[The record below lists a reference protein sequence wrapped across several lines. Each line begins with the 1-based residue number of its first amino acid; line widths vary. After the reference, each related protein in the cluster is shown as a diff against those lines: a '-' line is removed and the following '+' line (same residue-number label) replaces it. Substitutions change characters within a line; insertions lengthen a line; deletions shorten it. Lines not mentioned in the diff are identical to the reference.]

1 MKITEV
7 KVHLVQSWRKTGDI
21 ASPWIFVQ
29 VYTDEGVIGLGDA
42 TNWPGGTI
50 IAQAVE
56 ELGKIIVG
64 EDPFHIEFLY
74 HRMYH
79 ALQQIGQTGAV
90 IAAISGIEIALWD
103 IVGKVTG
110 QPIYN
115 LIGGPCR
122 DRIRFYSHATDP
134 EECARLAGKGV
145 TAIKAYF
152 PTEEVYT
159 KREREITPRSI
170 SLQEEKA
177 AFEHMS
183 RCRNAVGDSVD
194 ICTDVGCRYTTS
206 AAIRLGNR
214 LEEIGLLFYE
224 EPVHPENI
232 AALARVTASVN
243 VPVCVG
249 ERRYTRFGF
258 RDLIA
263 AQAVDMIMPDVVRT
277 GGILETKKIA
287 SMAESYYMQVSPHNP
302 NNAVSTLASLHVMA
316 NIPNGLVLEYVDDEQ
331 DAPWRDDL
339 LTDPPVVDSG
349 ILRLPNKP
357 GLGTELVMDV
367 VEKYRFNK

>member
-1 MKITEV
+1 MKVTDV
-7 KVHLVQSWRKTGDI
+7 QVHLVESWRKTVDI

-29 VYTDEGVIGLGDA
+29 VYTDEGVVGLGDA

-50 IAQAVE
+50 IGQAVE
-56 ELGKIIVG
+56 ELGKLVIG
-64 EDPFHIEFLY
+64 EDPFHIEYLY

-122 DRIRFYSHATDP
+122 ERIRFYSHAADP
-134 EECARLAGKGV
+134 DECARLAGKGV

-152 PTEEVYT
+152 PSDRPETG
-159 KREREITPRSI
+159 ERIDSPRSI
-170 SLQEEKA
+170 TLQEEKSA
-177 AFEHMS
+177 LDHMR
-183 RCRNAVGDSVD
+183 RCREAVGDGVD
-194 ICTDVGCRYTTS
+194 IATDVGCRYTTS

-232 AALARVTASVN
+232 DALARVTASVN

-287 SMAESYYMQVSPHNP
+287 AMAESYYMQVSPHNP

-316 NIPNGLVLEYVDDEQ
+316 NIPNALVLEYVDDEQ
-331 DAPWRDDL
+331 DAPWRNDL
-339 LTDPPVVDSG
+339 LTDPPIVESG
-349 ILRLPNKP
+349 YFQLPEKP

-367 VEKYRFNK
+367 VEKYRFKG

>member
-1 MKITEV
+1 MKITNVE
-7 KVHLVQSWRKTGDI
+7 VHLVESWRKTKDI
-21 ASPWIFVQ
+21 PSPWVFVQ
-29 VYTDEGVIGLGDA
+29 VYTDEGVVGLGDA

-50 IAQAVE
+50 IKQTID
-56 ELGKIIVG
+56 ELAKLIIG

-79 ALQQIGQTGAV
+79 ALQQIGQTGVV

-103 IVGKVTG
+103 IVGKTTG

-122 DRIRFYSHATDP
+122 EKIRFYSHASSP
-134 EECARLAGKGV
+134 EECDRLAGKGV
-145 TAIKAYF
+145 TAVKAYF
-152 PTEEVYT
+152 PADMPDNG
-159 KREREITPRSI
+159 ERITTPRSI
-170 SLQEEKA
+170 SLQEEKQA
-177 AFEHMS
+177 LDHMM
-183 RCRNAVGDSVD
+183 RCRAAVGDAVD
-194 ICTDVGCRYTTS
+194 IATDVGCRYSVS

-214 LEEIGLLFYE
+214 LEEVGLLFYE
-224 EPVHPENI
+224 EPVGPENI
-232 AALARVTASVN
+232 DALARVTASVN

-277 GGILETKKIA
+277 GGILETKKNA
-287 SMAESYYMQVSPHNP
+287 SMAESYYIQVSPHNP
-302 NNAVSTLASLHVMA
+302 NNAVSTLASLHLMA
-316 NIPNGLVLEYVDDEQ
+316 NLPNALVLEYVDDEQ
-331 DAPWRDDL
+331 DAPWRNEL
-339 LTDPPVVDSG
+339 LTDPPVVQG
-349 ILRLPNKP
+349 GYFQLPEKP

-367 VEKYRFNK
+367 VEKHRFVG

>member
-1 MKITEV
+1 MKITRVETL
-7 KVHLVQSWRKTGDI
+7 LVQSWRKTQDI

-29 VYTDEGVIGLGDA
+29 VYTDEGVVGLGDA

-50 IAQAVE
+50 IKQAID
-56 ELGKIIVG
+56 ELGKLVIG
-64 EDPFHIEFLY
+64 ENPFNIEFLY
-74 HRMYH
+74 HKMYH

-115 LIGGPCR
+115 LIGGVCR
-122 DRIRFYSHATDP
+122 DKIRFYSHASTP
-134 EECARLAGKGV
+134 EECVRLAEKGV

-152 PTEEVYT
+152 PSPFPDNG
-159 KREREITPRSI
+159 ERITTPRSI
-170 SLQEEKA
+170 TLQEEKK
-177 AFEHMS
+177 AFEHMK
-183 RCRNAVGDSVD
+183 RCREAVGDD
-194 ICTDVGCRYTTS
+194 IDLATDVGCRYSTS

-224 EPVHPENI
+224 EPVSPENI
-232 AALARVTASVN
+232 EALARVTASVN

-277 GGILETKKIA
+277 GGIMETKKIA
-287 SMAESYYMQVSPHNP
+287 AMAESYYMHVSLHNP
-302 NNAVSTLASLHVMA
+302 NNAVSTLSSLHVMA
-316 NIPNGLVLEYVDDEQ
+316 NIPNALVLEYVDDEQ
-331 DAPWRDDL
+331 DAPWRNDL
-339 LTDPPVVDSG
+339 LTDPPEVERG
-349 ILRLPNKP
+349 YFRLPQKP
-357 GLGTELVMDV
+357 GLGTELVMEV
-367 VEKYRFNK
+367 VEKYRFDG